1 MQSVTSNQTKTS
13 RTTSIY
19 LTVAILA
26 AQSVLVCGVPQP
38 KYCKP
43 TGVSNPN
50 DLTFESLFGLSTFG
64 FGKDYNYQICIC
76 AEVGNGCNGVKTML
90 SQYKGRDYSNC
101 LALGAVEPGT
111 WTKNNDGNFVLK
123 TNRPGS
129 PEGCVMGETRST
141 ELEFVCDPKVRLH
154 SQVTINQVTPPAEGE
169 ATCGVYKA
177 KVATCLACQDS
188 RNGKCSDKPSPQPGP
203 TTTLPPKKDQP
214 NSSAIW
220 YILGAIVIV
229 ALGYFVYTR
238 QKANFDDSYQKF

>member
-1 MQSVTSNQTKTS
+1 MQNVTSNQTKTS

-26 AQSVLVCGVPQP
+26 AQSVLVCGLNS
-38 KYCKP
+38 CIP

-50 DLTFESLFGLSTFG
+50 ALTFESIKGYNIFGR
-64 FGKDYNYQICIC
+64 GKDYNYQMRIC
-76 AEVGNGCNGVKTML
+76 ADNDCNGVKTML
-90 SQYKGRDYSNC
+90 STYKGRDFGNC

-141 ELEFVCDPKVRLH
+141 ELEFVCDPKVRSH
-154 SQVTINQVTPPAEGE
+154 NQVIINQVTPPAEGE

-238 QKANFDDSYQKF
+238 QKANNDSYQKFLS